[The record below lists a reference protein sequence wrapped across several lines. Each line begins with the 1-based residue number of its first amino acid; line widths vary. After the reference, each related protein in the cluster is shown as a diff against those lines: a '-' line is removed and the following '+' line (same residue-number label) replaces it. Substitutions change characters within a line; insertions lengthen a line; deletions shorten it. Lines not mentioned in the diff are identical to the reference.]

1 MESKPILSYLNNN
14 IRLKEKIEN
23 LEDNQTRQKSTE
35 QENTK
40 IIYKKKK
47 EIMCF
52 TQIPKQIEVQ
62 TKKQTVT
69 FTNKVYLK
77 KKISGDYPF
86 KVNLS
91 ESILN
96 TESQKY
102 NEFET
107 ERLNN
112 DITLSLNALNEELNK
127 DLFNIKSDK
136 QSKFTLSEIKSLK
149 EITDDLVKYY
159 KNYDK
164 DIKRI
169 GKGIGIKY

>member
-62 TKKQTVT
+62 TKKQTGT